1 MAKIGLGTS
10 SSGTFLTVV
19 RYPASCLLPCPHL
32 PCSQA
37 ISSRSP
43 NSIAAILK
51 AIPGQILRPERKGF
65 SHCLGSRSIDH
76 ALTNRM
82 VFGGML

>member
-51 AIPGQILRPERKGF
+51 AIPGQILRPERKG
-65 SHCLGSRSIDH
+65 SISKLCH
-76 ALTNRM
+76 L
-82 VFGGML
+82 